1 MSARR
6 AARVSG
12 FPARPQGLRI
22 SPRLGPELIQT
33 TSDGTR
39 VQGENASS
47 AELIVDGSKPTALA
61 RTTHINRIAEFNIR
75 LYNTRTHK
83 GSGPI
88 TSETKNKTLDAKKSN
103 QNQPSSDCKGTN
115 A

>member
-47 AELIVDGSKPTALA
+47 AELIVEGSKPTALA
-61 RTTHINRIAEFNIR
+61 RTTHMRRMAELNILIQNAR
-75 LYNTRTHK
+75 
-83 GSGPI
+83 P
-88 TSETKNKTLDAKKSN
+88 AKLAPDN
-103 QNQPSSDCKGTN
+103 QQNEYYEL
-115 A
+115 